1 MTVTIPQTE
10 TSSTAVVAAAVVGAL
25 ACLAYFSTFFLL
37 ADASAREAVGSLIL
51 VTVNAVA
58 ALAFIVLA
66 VQLAGAAFLAALPRQ
81 AVVLAAVGVGFVG
94 ALAWA
99 LATLGPVTADAM
111 TDAQFDAAADSF
123 GLILAHLPKQVFC
136 LVGFLWLAIA
146 GWRRGAFAK
155 GACIVFGVAGIVS
168 LIPPY
173 PPGALLATVA
183 VVWAARSPT

>member
-1 MTVTIPQTE
+1 
-10 TSSTAVVAAAVVGAL
+10 VVGAL

-37 ADASAREAVGSLIL
+37 ADATAREAVGSPVL

-66 VQLAGAAFLAALPRQ
+66 VQLA
-81 AVVLAAVGVGFVG
+81 AVGIGFVG

-99 LATLGPVTADAM
+99 LGTLGPVTANAM

-146 GWRRGAFAK
+146 GWRQGVLAK
-155 GACIVFGVAGIVS
+155 GACIVFGIAGIVS